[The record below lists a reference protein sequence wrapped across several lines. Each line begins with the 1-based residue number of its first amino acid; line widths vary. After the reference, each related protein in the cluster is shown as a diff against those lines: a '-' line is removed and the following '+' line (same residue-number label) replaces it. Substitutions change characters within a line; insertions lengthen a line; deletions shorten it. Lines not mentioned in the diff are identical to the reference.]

1 MNCKQFQPIFDAMI
15 DGSMTEQQSK
25 QLETHI
31 ETCADCR
38 QAYRTH
44 CTMETVISEC
54 FTLPGPSS
62 EITQSILN
70 RISNTKPA
78 AAPALVWARGT
89 FTKIAAG
96 ILLMAALGLGFAA
109 GRYPFVASSIDAAPT
124 AYSVQAVE
132 GTVLIRHP
140 GTKTWLP
147 LATDSVMY
155 VGDELVSAPNA
166 KATFAVGN
174 NSTITLS
181 ENSILV
187 LKTVGETTELYLATG
202 CLDAALESPHGPFF
216 VTTPHGRAEALGTEF
231 TVHVNSGVFQ

>member
-1 MNCKQFQPIFDAMI
+1 VNCKQFQTIFDAMI
-15 DGSMTEQQSK
+15 DGTMTVRQKQ

-31 ETCADCR
+31 ESCADCR
-38 QAYRTH
+38 QTYQTH
-44 CTMETVISEC
+44 CTMETVLSEC
-54 FTLPGPSS
+54 FTLPGPST
-62 EITQSILN
+62 EVTQSILN
-70 RISNTKPA
+70 RISKTKST
-78 AAPALVWARGT
+78 AAPAPVWARGT

-96 ILLMAALGLGFAA
+96 ILLMAALGLAFAA
-109 GRYPFVASSIDAAPT
+109 GRYVPVASIDAVPT
-124 AYSVQAVE
+124 AYSVQSIE
-132 GTVLIRHP
+132 GTVLVRHP

-155 VGDELVSAPNA
+155 VGDELVSAPKA
-166 KATFAVGN
+166 KATFMVDD

-231 TVHVNSGVFQ
+231 TVHVQ

>member
-15 DGSMTEQQSK
+15 DGTMTAQQK
-25 QLETHI
+25 RQLETHI
-31 ETCADCR
+31 ESCADCR
-38 QAYRTH
+38 QAYQTH
-44 CTMETVISEC
+44 CTMETVIGEC
-54 FTLPGPSS
+54 FTLPGPSG

-70 RISNTKPA
+70 RIANVKPTA
-78 AAPALVWARGT
+78 SSVSIWARGS

-96 ILLMAALGLGFAA
+96 ILLLAALGLAFAA
-109 GRYPFVASSIDAAPT
+109 GRYAPVASIDAAPT
-124 AYSVQAVE
+124 AYSVQSVE
-132 GTVLIRHP
+132 GTVLVRHP

-147 LATDSVMY
+147 LATDSTMY
-155 VGDELVSAPNA
+155 VGDELVSAPKA

-181 ENSILV
+181 ENSMLI

-231 TVHVNSGVFQ
+231 TVHVQ

>member
-15 DGSMTEQQSK
+15 DGSVTEQQRK

-31 ETCADCR
+31 ESCADCR

-44 CTMETVISEC
+44 CTMETVLSEC

-62 EITQSILN
+62 QITQSILS
-70 RISNTKPA
+70 RIANVKPA
-78 AAPALVWARGT
+78 AASAPRWAMGT

-96 ILLMAALGLGFAA
+96 ILLLAAIGLGFAA
-109 GRYPFVASSIDAAPT
+109 GRYPSVTSSIDAVPT
-124 AYSVQAVE
+124 AYKVHAVQ
-132 GTVLIRHP
+132 GTVLVRHP
-140 GTKTWLP
+140 GTTTWLP
-147 LATDSVMY
+147 LATDSTMF

-166 KATFAVGN
+166 TATFIVGE

-181 ENSILV
+181 QNSMLI

-231 TVHVNSGVFQ
+231 TVHVQ

>member
-15 DGSMTEQQSK
+15 DGSLTAQQK
-25 QLETHI
+25 RQLETHI

-38 QAYRTH
+38 QTYRTH

-62 EITQSILN
+62 QITQSIRT
-70 RISNTKPA
+70 RIANTKPA
-78 AAPALVWARGT
+78 AMPALVWARGT

-96 ILLMAALGLGFAA
+96 ILLMAALGLAFTA
-109 GRYPFVASSIDAAPT
+109 GRYAPVASIDAAPT
-124 AYSVQAVE
+124 AYKVQSVQ
-132 GTVLIRHP
+132 GTVLVRHP

-155 VGDELVSAPNA
+155 VGDELVSAPKA
-166 KATFAVGN
+166 KATFALGE
-174 NSTITLS
+174 NSMITLS

-231 TVHVNSGVFQ
+231 TVHVQ